1 VLQHR
6 KQGEIVSTLTGNRSS
21 NRRYVLAAGAGAA
34 VAAIAA
40 PAVAMAAGNMGSEH
54 TRSASRSSQGEHY
67 TAGSVTARDG
77 TRIFFKDW
85 GSGKPVVLSH
95 GWPLDAD
102 AWDTQMLFL
111 VQNGYRVV
119 AHDRRGHGRSGQ
131 SSSGNDVDTYADDLA
146 AVINALDLKNATLVG
161 HSMGGGEVARYIGR
175 HGTSRVAKTVLIS
188 AVVPLMLKTE
198 SNPDG
203 LPASAFDGIRTNLAN
218 NRSVFY
224 KNLAMSFYGFNRPNA
239 KIEQGTVE
247 EFWREAMA
255 GSMLG
260 QYQCVKQFE
269 VDYTGDLKKI
279 DVPTLI
285 LHGDDDQL
293 VPVAISGQMSAKIVK
308 NSTLK
313 VYPGAPHGMCTTD
326 ADKVNADLLAF
337 LRT

>member
-1 VLQHR
+1 VT
-6 KQGEIVSTLTGNRSS
+6 TLSGNRPS
-21 NRRYVLAAGAGAA
+21 NRRYVLAVGTGAA

-40 PAVAMAAGNMGSEH
+40 PAVAMAEATVGAGRKRM
-54 TRSASRSSQGEHY
+54 ASTSHSTSGERF
-67 TAGSVTARDG
+67 TADSVIAKDG

-102 AWDTQMLFL
+102 AWDSQMLFL
-111 VQNGYRVV
+111 VQNGYRVI

-146 AVINALDLKNATLVG
+146 AVINALDLKDATLVG

-175 HGTSRVAKTVLIS
+175 HGSSRVAKAVLIS
-188 AVVPLMLKTE
+188 AVVPLMLKTAN
-198 SNPDG
+198 NPDG
-203 LPASAFDGIRTNLAN
+203 LPESAFDGIRSNLTS

-224 KNLAMSFYGFNRPNA
+224 KNLAMAFYGFNRPNA
-239 KIEQGTVE
+239 KVEQGVIE
-247 EFWREAMA
+247 EFWREGMA
-255 GSMLG
+255 GSILA

-269 VDYTGDLKKI
+269 VDYTEDLKKI
-279 DVPTLI
+279 TVPTLI

-293 VPVAISGQMSAKIVK
+293 VPVDISGKMSAKIIR
-308 NSTLK
+308 NATLK
-313 VYPGAPHGMCTTD
+313 VYPGAPHGMCTTA
-326 ADKVNADLLAF
+326 ADKVNADLLEF

>member
-1 VLQHR
+1 MA
-6 KQGEIVSTLTGNRSS
+6 TSS
-21 NRRYVLAAGAGAA
+21 ANYSSDRRYVLTAGAGAA

-40 PAVAMAAGNMGSEH
+40 PAVAMAEGTVGNGH
-54 TRSASRSSQGEHY
+54 AHPASRH
-67 TAGSVTARDG
+67 AADSVQAKDG

-102 AWDTQMLFL
+102 AWDAQMLFL

-146 AVINALDLKNATLVG
+146 TVINALDLKGATLVG

-175 HGTSRVAKTVLIS
+175 YGTPRVAKAVLIS
-188 AVVPLMLKTE
+188 AVVPYMVKSD

-203 LPASAFDGIRTNLAN
+203 LPESAFDGIRKNLTG

-224 KNLAMSFYGFNRPNA
+224 KNLALAFYGFNRPNA
-239 KIEQGTVE
+239 KVEQGTID
-247 EFWREAMA
+247 EFWREAMG
-255 GSMLG
+255 GSILA

-269 VDYTGDLKKI
+269 VDYTGDLKKFN
-279 DVPTLI
+279 VPTLV

-293 VPVAISGQMSAKIVK
+293 VPVNVAGRMTAKIVK
-308 NSTLK
+308 NATLK
-313 VYPGAPHGMCTTD
+313 IYPGGAHGMCTTD

-337 LRT
+337 LQG